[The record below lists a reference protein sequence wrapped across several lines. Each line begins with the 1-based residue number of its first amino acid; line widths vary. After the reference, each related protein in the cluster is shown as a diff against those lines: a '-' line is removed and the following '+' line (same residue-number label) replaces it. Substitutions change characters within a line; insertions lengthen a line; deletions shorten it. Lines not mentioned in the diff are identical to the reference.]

1 MHQKKGSPKF
11 PGVVFNVAEYYFC
24 MYSREERKKKENSGR
39 RNYGLTRMVAVVAGL
54 RLRGLRF
61 LDLGGVNFFLD
72 GGARYQNFGFLIRGL
87 RGATIRHQTKA

>member
-1 MHQKKGSPKF
+1 MHQKKKGSPKF

-54 RLRGLRF
+54 QAKRLEIPRPGRGE
-61 LDLGGVNFFLD
+61 FFSEWW
-72 GGARYQNFGFLIRGL
+72 GAVSEFWLSDK
-87 RGATIRHQTKA
+87 GA